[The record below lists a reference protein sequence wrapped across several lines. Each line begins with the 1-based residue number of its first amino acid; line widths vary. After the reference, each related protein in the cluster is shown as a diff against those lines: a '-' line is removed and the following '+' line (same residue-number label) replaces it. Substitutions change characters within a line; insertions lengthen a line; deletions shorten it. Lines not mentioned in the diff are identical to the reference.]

1 MSEIKFTEDHAWVR
15 LEDNGTATI
24 GITDYAQEQLGDI
37 VFVEIPP
44 VDKELGKDDEAAIIE
59 SVKTVGE
66 VKMPISGTVIETND
80 NLQDEPEIIN
90 ADPEGDGWL
99 MIVDIINP
107 DEIGT
112 LMDDSAYNEFL
123 TGL

>member
-1 MSEIKFTEDHAWVR
+1 MSEIKFTEDHAWIR

-59 SVKTVGE
+59 SVKTAGE

>member
-1 MSEIKFTEDHAWVR
+1 MSEMKFTEDHVWVR
-15 LEDNGTATI
+15 LEDDGTATI

-37 VFVEIPP
+37 VFVEFPP
-44 VDKELGKDDEAAIIE
+44 VEKELGMGDEAAIIE
-59 SVKTVGE
+59 SVKTAGE

-80 NLQDEPEIIN
+80 SLVDEPEVIN

-99 MIVDIINP
+99 MTVNIINP
-107 DEIGT
+107 DELET

-123 TGL
+123 SGI

>member
-1 MSEIKFTEDHAWVR
+1 MSEIKFTEDHAWIR

-123 TGL
+123 NGL

>member
-1 MSEIKFTEDHAWVR
+1 MSEMKFTEDHVWVR
-15 LEDNGTATI
+15 LEDDGTATI

-37 VFVEIPP
+37 VFVEFPP
-44 VDKELGKDDEAAIIE
+44 VEKELGMGDEAAIIE
-59 SVKTVGE
+59 SVKTAGE

-80 NLQDEPEIIN
+80 SLVDEPEVIN

-99 MIVDIINP
+99 MTVNIINS
-107 DEIGT
+107 DELKT

-123 TGL
+123 SEI

>member
-1 MSEIKFTEDHAWVR
+1 MSEIKFTEDHAWIR
-15 LEDNGTATI
+15 LEDNGTETI

-37 VFVEIPP
+37 VFVEFPP
-44 VDKELGKDDEAAIIE
+44 VDKELGKDDEAVIIE
-59 SVKTVGE
+59 SVKTAGE

>member
-37 VFVEIPP
+37 VFVEFPP
-44 VDKELGKDDEAAIIE
+44 VDKELGKEDEAAIIE
-59 SVKTVGE
+59 SVKTAGE

-99 MIVDIINP
+99 MIVNIINP
-107 DEIGT
+107 DEIDT

-123 TGL
+123 NGL

>member
-15 LEDNGTATI
+15 LEDDGTAII

-37 VFVEIPP
+37 VFVEFPP
-44 VDKELGKDDEAAIIE
+44 VDKELGKGDEAAIIE
-59 SVKTVGE
+59 SVKTAGE

-123 TGL
+123 NGL

>member
-1 MSEIKFTEDHAWVR
+1 MSEMKFTEDHVWVR
-15 LEDNGTATI
+15 LEDDGTATI

-37 VFVEIPP
+37 VFVEFPP
-44 VDKELGKDDEAAIIE
+44 VEKELGMGDEAAIIE
-59 SVKTVGE
+59 SVKTAGE

-80 NLQDEPEIIN
+80 SLVDEPEVIN

-99 MIVDIINP
+99 MTVNIINRE
-107 DEIGT
+107 DLET

-123 TGL
+123 SGI

>member
-1 MSEIKFTEDHAWVR
+1 
-15 LEDNGTATI
+15 
-24 GITDYAQEQLGDI
+24 
-37 VFVEIPP
+37 
-44 VDKELGKDDEAAIIE
+44 
-59 SVKTVGE
+59 
-66 VKMPISGTVIETND
+66 MPISGTVIEIND

>member
-1 MSEIKFTEDHAWVR
+1 MSEIKFTEDHTWIR

-59 SVKTVGE
+59 SVKTAGE

-123 TGL
+123 NGL

>member
-1 MSEIKFTEDHAWVR
+1 MSEIKFTEDHAWIR

-37 VFVEIPP
+37 VFVEFPP

-59 SVKTVGE
+59 SVKTAGE

-123 TGL
+123 NGL

>member
-1 MSEIKFTEDHAWVR
+1 MSEIKFTEDHAWIR

-59 SVKTVGE
+59 SVKTAGE

-99 MIVDIINP
+99 MVVDIINP

-123 TGL
+123 NGL

>member
-15 LEDNGTATI
+15 REDDGTATI

-37 VFVEIPP
+37 VFVEFPP

-59 SVKTVGE
+59 SVKTAGE

-123 TGL
+123 NGL

>member
-1 MSEIKFTEDHAWVR
+1 MSEIKFTEDHAWIR

-66 VKMPISGTVIETND
+66 VKMPISGTVIETNN

>member
-1 MSEIKFTEDHAWVR
+1 MSEIKFTEDHVWVR
-15 LEDNGTATI
+15 QEDNGTATI

-37 VFVEIPP
+37 VFVEFPAL
-44 VDKELGKDDEAAIIE
+44 DKELGKDDEAAVIE
-59 SVKTVGE
+59 SVKTAGE

-80 NLQDEPEIIN
+80 TLEDEPEVIN

-99 MIVDIINP
+99 MIVKIINP
-107 DEIGT
+107 DEIDT

-123 TGL
+123 SGL